1 MGDIVPAEL
10 TQVERG
16 RLEAAG
22 GEFDPE
28 VVYLN
33 TATLGLPPRCCL
45 TAVQAALR
53 EWQVGRANPADYDA
67 PLDAARR
74 AYAGLVS
81 VDPTLVAV
89 GSQVSVFAGL
99 VAAGLSAGSEVLTA
113 VGDFTSILFRFTPR
127 PPGGSAYGRFPWRGS
142 PMR

>member
-10 TQVERG
+10 TQVDRG
-16 RLEAAG
+16 RIQAAG

-74 AYAGLVS
+74 AYAGLVNVEVVPGS
-81 VDPTLVAV
+81 V
-89 GSQVSVFAGL
+89 
-99 VAAGLSAGSEVLTA
+99 EVETA
-113 VGDFTSILFRFTPR
+113 VLPPR
-127 PPGGSAYGRFPWRGS
+127 PLPLAACGV
-142 PMR
+142 